1 MESRTENSI
10 DKKLLKALPALVVS
24 DEDGNLFDLPEYA
37 MPVRHGTKITAPEK
51 KDIIGLPH
59 GSDLHTLPGR
69 YPVGIDRRSGK
80 VVTIREYEGIRLRA
94 ASAFLAPAY
103 TALHTAAFEEQ
114 AGADTLPLFAY
125 APLGIEGDD
134 FVTTALRVDRE
145 ARQDCENFDHDEVI
159 RRGKKLLE
167 RFAGNRLTTHLIENC
182 AFTYL
187 CPAAR
192 NWVMGRW
199 EAPIP
204 VSKGCNSQCTGC
216 ISMQE
221 EDSGVPSTQ
230 DRMLFTPTSKEITAF
245 AIPHLEEAP
254 GAVVSFGQGCEGEPL
269 TQAVLIEESIKEMR
283 KSTKRGTIN
292 LNSNASLPS
301 AVERLCLAGLD
312 SIRISANS
320 LQQRYYDRYF
330 SPNGYSFD
338 DVLESISIALRHNV
352 WVSLNY
358 FIFPGFTDSEAELS
372 ALTAFLEKFPVN
384 MIQMRNLNMDPDL
397 YINTLS
403 EEAFNASSGCGIG
416 QWMEEVRKTCPTI
429 RFGYFNP
436 CLDGAI

>member
-1 MESRTENSI
+1 MESRM
-10 DKKLLKALPALVVS
+10 DKKRLKELPALVVS
-24 DEDGNLFDLPEYA
+24 DEEGNLFDIPEYA
-37 MPVRHGTKITAPEK
+37 MPVRHGTTIT
-51 KDIIGLPH
+51 LPGKEDVIRLPY

-80 VVTIREYEGIRLRA
+80 AVTIRGYEGMRLRA

-103 TALHTAAFEEQ
+103 TALHTAAFERQ
-114 AGADTLPLFAY
+114 SGAGSLPLFAY
-125 APLGIEGDD
+125 APIGIEGDD
-134 FVTTALRVDRE
+134 FVTTAIRVDRDL
-145 ARQDCENFDHDEVI
+145 RQDCDNFDQDEVI
-159 RRGKKLLE
+159 RRGRKLLK

-216 ISMQE
+216 ISMQD
-221 EDSGVPSTQ
+221 EDSGMPSTQ
-230 DRMLFTPTSKEITAF
+230 DRLLFTPTAEEITDF
-245 AIPHLEEAP
+245 TVPHLEGAP

-269 TQAVLIEESIKEMR
+269 TQAVLIEESIREMR
-283 KSTKRGTIN
+283 KRTRRGTIN
-292 LNSNASLPS
+292 LNSNASLPA
-301 AVERLCLAGLD
+301 AVERLCIAGLD
-312 SIRISANS
+312 SIRVSVNS
-320 LQQRYYDRYF
+320 LQKRYYDRYF
-330 SPNGYSFD
+330 SPKGYSFD
-338 DVLESISIALRHNV
+338 DVIESISIALGHNV

-358 FIFPGFTDSEAELS
+358 FIFPGFTDSEAEMS
-372 ALTAFLEKFPVN
+372 ALKALLRQFPVD

-397 YINTLS
+397 YISTLG
-403 EEAFNASSGCGIG
+403 EEAFEGPGGCGIR
-416 QWMEEVRKTCPTI
+416 QWMEEVRKVRPAI

-436 CLDGAI
+436 CLDSAI

>member
-1 MESRTENSI
+1 MNKRI
-10 DKKLLKALPALVVS
+10 DKARLKALPALVVS
-24 DEDGNLFDLPEYA
+24 DEQGNLFDLPEYA
-37 MPVRHGTKITAPEK
+37 MPVMHGTTLTIVEK
-51 KDIIGLPH
+51 KDVIRLPQ

-80 VVTIREYEGIRLRA
+80 IVTIREYEEIKLRA

-103 TALHTAAFEEQ
+103 TALHTAAFEKQ
-114 AGADTLPLFAY
+114 SGAETLPLFAY

-134 FVTTALRVDRE
+134 FVTTAIRVDRE
-145 ARQDCENFDHDEVI
+145 VRQDCENFDQDEVL
-159 RRGKKLLE
+159 RRGKKLLK
-167 RFAGNRLTTHLIENC
+167 RFAGNRLTSHLIENC

-204 VSKGCNSQCTGC
+204 VSQGCNSQCTGC
-216 ISMQE
+216 ISMQDE
-221 EDSGVPSTQ
+221 GSGVPSTQ
-230 DRMLFTPTSKEITAF
+230 DRLLFTPTTEEITAF
-245 AIPHLEEAP
+245 TVPHLEGAP

-269 TQAVLIEESIKEMR
+269 TQALLIEESIREMR
-283 KSTKRGTIN
+283 KRTHKGTIN
-292 LNSNASLPS
+292 LNSNASLPE
-301 AVERLCLAGLD
+301 AVEKLCLAGLD
-312 SIRISANS
+312 SIRVSANS

-330 SPNGYSFD
+330 KPKAYSFD
-338 DVLESISIALRHNV
+338 DVIESIAIALRHKV

-358 FIFPGFTDSEAELS
+358 FIFPGFTDSTAELL
-372 ALTAFLEKFPVN
+372 ALTDLLRRFPID

-397 YINTLS
+397 YISTLG
-403 EEAFNASSGCGIG
+403 EEAFDRSGGCGIG
-416 QWMEEVRKTCPTI
+416 QWIEEVRQTRPGI

-436 CLDGAI
+436 CLDSTI

>member
-1 MESRTENSI
+1 M
-10 DKKLLKALPALVVS
+10 KALPALVVS
-24 DEDGNLFDLPEYA
+24 DEEGNLFDLPEYA
-37 MPVRHGTKITAPEK
+37 MPVRHGNSIVLPGK
-51 KDIIGLPH
+51 KDIISLPC

-80 VVTIREYEGIRLRA
+80 MLTLREYEGMRLRA

-103 TALHTAAFEEQ
+103 TALHTAAFEGQ

-134 FVTTALRVDRE
+134 FVTTAMRVDRE
-145 ARQDCENFDHDEVI
+145 VRQDCENFDQDEVL

-204 VSKGCNSQCTGC
+204 VSQGCNSQCTGC

-221 EDSGVPSTQ
+221 EDSGIPSTQ
-230 DRMLFTPTSKEITAF
+230 DRLLFTPTAEEITAF
-245 AIPHLEEAP
+245 TVPHLEEAP

-269 TQAVLIEESIKEMR
+269 TQAMLIEDSIREIR
-283 KSTKRGTIN
+283 KRTKRGTIN
-292 LNSNASLPS
+292 LNSNASLPA
-301 AVERLCLAGLD
+301 AVERLCIAGLD
-312 SIRISANS
+312 SIRVSANS
-320 LQQRYYDRYF
+320 LQKRYYDRYF
-330 SPNGYSFD
+330 SPKGYSFD
-338 DVLESISIALRHNV
+338 DVIESIAIAKRHNV

-358 FIFPGFTDSEAELS
+358 FIFPGFTDSETELS
-372 ALTAFLEKFPVN
+372 ALTALLRQFPVD

-397 YINTLS
+397 YISTLG
-403 EEAFNASSGCGIG
+403 EEAFEHLGGFGIR
-416 QWMEEVRKTCPTI
+416 QWMKEVRKVSPAIC
-429 RFGYFNP
+429 FGYFNP
-436 CLDGAI
+436 CLDSAL